1 MCIRRV
7 LCISRVRTN
16 SSVLALFAASSSPYA
31 SVSCVFAKKRE
42 GDCVRRM
49 LRCERGQ
56 DRARSIRRELNFHLL
71 KGNVSISRIPHSR
84 IQHADVSG
92 YIAFPNEAR
101 LVRHYPKLA
110 TTRVRASRKTP
121 SIRRQAEPLSSARDT
136 ESHYRRSH
144 RPAYPPLRAHVKF
157 ADEGRQCASLVSRA
171 GIERKRASW
180 RIANFPSASPR
191 DSKFRG
197 ISNFTGSASRV
208 LLLSLLFC
216 WRRDRQAVELDL

>member
-110 TTRVRASRKTP
+110 KREWERVGRLR
-121 SIRRQAEPLSSARDT
+121 LSAGKRN
-136 ESHYRRSH
+136 RSH
-144 RPAYPPLRAHVKF
+144 PHETRNRITAGRTDRLILRCVH
-157 ADEGRQCASLVSRA
+157 
-171 GIERKRASW
+171 
-180 RIANFPSASPR
+180 
-191 DSKFRG
+191 
-197 ISNFTGSASRV
+197 T
-208 LLLSLLFC
+208 
-216 WRRDRQAVELDL
+216 